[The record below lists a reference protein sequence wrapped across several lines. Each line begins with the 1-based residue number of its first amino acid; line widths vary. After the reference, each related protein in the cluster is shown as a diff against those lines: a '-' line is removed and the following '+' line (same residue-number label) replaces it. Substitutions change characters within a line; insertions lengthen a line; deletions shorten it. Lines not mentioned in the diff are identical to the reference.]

1 MKALILGSESEIAY
15 DLQVRLRQDGW
26 KITGWHRNSKHIPQ
40 SKWDLCL
47 IAIGQVAPVGYW
59 WEIFDKEFDECVYS
73 NVLTPLSLLK
83 RVWHLRNVRKKNATV
98 CFFAGSNPQKP
109 MAGYSAY
116 NLGKMGLLKLVE
128 QLDMETP
135 DAKFV
140 ALAPGYVPTKIH
152 RATIEKGWQN
162 ERINRGGGTPL
173 PEIYKTLKWIIK
185 QPKEVVGGRNI
196 CVSDLRPDLDKR
208 LKENP
213 SMFKLRR
220 VE

>member
-1 MKALILGSESEIAY
+1 MKALILGSKSEIAS
-15 DLQVRLRQDGW
+15 DLQIRLMDDGW
-26 KITGWHRNSKHIPQ
+26 AVRGWHRGSKSLPQ
-40 SKWDLCL
+40 SKWNLCL

-59 WEIFDKEFDECVYS
+59 WELGDEFNECVYS

-83 RVWHLRNVRKKNATV
+83 RVWGLREKAATV

-162 ERINRGGGTPL
+162 ERIDRGGGTPL

-196 CVSDLRPDLDKR
+196 CVSDIRPDLDKR
-208 LKENP
+208 LKENL